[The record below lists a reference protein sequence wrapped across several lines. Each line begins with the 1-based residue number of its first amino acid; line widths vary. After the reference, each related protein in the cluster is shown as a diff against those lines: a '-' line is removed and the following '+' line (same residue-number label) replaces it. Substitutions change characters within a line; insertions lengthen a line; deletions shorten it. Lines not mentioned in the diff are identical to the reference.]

1 MLLIISSIS
10 HDEETQHGKTYDT
23 IMKFVRHY
31 DHRNCTL
38 FMNNF
43 FTSPQL
49 MKDLALKVIAVCG
62 SVQLNRR
69 GMPPK
74 SQLNDRLLK
83 SLHRGQSLHFQK
95 DNMCLAIW
103 KDASVMKVLS
113 NHIQPTAAA
122 SSLKRW
128 GVNGERIEV
137 LCPQA
142 IKDYFYHAR
151 SVDVVGQLRYSYPTG
166 RKAKNQTSRLVWS
179 LIDICIV
186 NAFTLYTIGR
196 EEKTHLQFRIELM
209 HELVQSFRE
218 MIEATQESSV
228 GHSNIPLA
236 KDHYPVK
243 AATQRDCK
251 QCSERPHTRKLSH
264 YVCHACNVH
273 RPLLWCIP
281 QPSLDLNI
289 THIKLYFPTSST
301 ACIPQLQSL
310 GLL

>member
-1 MLLIISSIS
+1 MRQMNLLRGSISEKIRDLQRGMMMIGMNGRLSVPISIFLYSTFEVIMLLIISSIS

-113 NHIQPTAAA
+113 NHI
-122 SSLKRW
+122 
-128 GVNGERIEV
+128 
-137 LCPQA
+137 
-142 IKDYFYHAR
+142 
-151 SVDVVGQLRYSYPTG
+151 
-166 RKAKNQTSRLVWS
+166 
-179 LIDICIV
+179 
-186 NAFTLYTIGR
+186 
-196 EEKTHLQFRIELM
+196 
-209 HELVQSFRE
+209 
-218 MIEATQESSV
+218 
-228 GHSNIPLA
+228 
-236 KDHYPVK
+236 
-243 AATQRDCK
+243 
-251 QCSERPHTRKLSH
+251 
-264 YVCHACNVH
+264 
-273 RPLLWCIP
+273 
-281 QPSLDLNI
+281 
-289 THIKLYFPTSST
+289 
-301 ACIPQLQSL
+301 
-310 GLL
+310 